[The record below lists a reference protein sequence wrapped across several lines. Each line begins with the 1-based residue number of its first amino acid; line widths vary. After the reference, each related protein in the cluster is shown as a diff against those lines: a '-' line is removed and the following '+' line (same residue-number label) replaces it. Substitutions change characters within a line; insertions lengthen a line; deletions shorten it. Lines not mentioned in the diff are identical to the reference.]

1 MESAANELCAAR
13 EDPPCLRATPA
24 REPARSGSEM
34 PIEQYKTRSGQ
45 RPFVLELQSCG
56 SGQGGAG
63 YTRDSLPG
71 SGIRLPSERKKLSS
85 KRSTLH
91 AAEIGRGGCPT
102 QRVPRYLVRKFQS
115 SENVSKLQFPQ
126 GIAD

>member
-45 RPFVLELQSCG
+45 RPLVLELQSYG
-56 SGQGGAG
+56 TGQGGDAG
-63 YTRDSLPG
+63 DTRDSLPG

-85 KRSTLH
+85 ERSTLH
-91 AAEIGRGGCPT
+91 AAEFGRGGCPT
-102 QRVPRYLVRKFQS
+102 QRY
-115 SENVSKLQFPQ
+115 
-126 GIAD
+126 